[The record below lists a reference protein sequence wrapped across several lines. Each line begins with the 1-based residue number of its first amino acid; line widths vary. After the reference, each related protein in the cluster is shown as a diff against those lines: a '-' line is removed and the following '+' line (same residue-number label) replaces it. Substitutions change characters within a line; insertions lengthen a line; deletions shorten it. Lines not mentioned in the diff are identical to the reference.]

1 MRPSDNARK
10 CRFHMPLKSSR
21 RLMALA
27 VLLAFGASAAYASSL
42 DVTAAYKMKATS
54 YSNLNYNTNDRNN
67 HSFITNDAR
76 LGIAVR
82 KIPLESQGGEDVS
95 MDLALVLRAI
105 GVSGSTASV
114 AAPFDRVARYLP
126 ERGSDSFHRERLS
139 ARAPIVELPMG
150 GATFGRQNYRLGSG
164 LLLDDDGAGMTGFS
178 GRAELPWG
186 GMKAEAFVFND
197 RNPLNTSA
205 PNSLDLAGLSLEWP
219 GEGVWQLNEL
229 VERDRANQ
237 TIYGCSYIGNPTA
250 NGCAIS
256 KATRIFSSLRYQISY
271 GPLVFDGEAAMQKGS
286 ADPTGTSPSPSRI
299 TYNGNAQVVRM
310 KWKQSLYKSSQ
321 GIARASV
328 ARGTGDDPGTPFV
341 DEAFFPSR
349 DHRYNGLERVG
360 FGELFAA
367 TPYDAFGG
375 RTSSSTASN
384 LASGSSGLVVVG
396 FGYTPPAYRGFALD
410 VDYFLYQAERIA
422 AGSRTLGME
431 WDVRL
436 RYPIRD
442 QLNIAATMAY
452 FKAGKTTD
460 AGQSVARKYSFE
472 VSGRF

>member
-1 MRPSDNARK
+1 MRSLA
-10 CRFHMPLKSSR
+10 F
-21 RLMALA
+21 A
-27 VLLAFGASAAYASSL
+27 VLLAFTASAASAASL
-42 DVTAAYKMKATS
+42 DVTAAYKMKAAS
-54 YSNLNYNTNDRNN
+54 YSNIHYNTNDNN
-67 HSFITNDAR
+67 SHSFITNDAR
-76 LGIAVR
+76 LGVAVR
-82 KIPLESQGGEDVS
+82 KIPLESSRGEDVS
-95 MDLALVLRAI
+95 MDLAVALRAI

-114 AAPFDRVARYLP
+114 ASPFDRIAAYYPNADLTPFIENAYLRVHKLWSYP
-126 ERGSDSFHRERLS
+126 WE
-139 ARAPIVELPMG
+139 
-150 GATFGRQNYRLGSG
+150 ATFGRQNYRLGSG
-164 LLLDDDGAGMTGFS
+164 LLLDDDGAGLTGFS
-178 GRAELPWG
+178 ARAELPWA
-186 GMKAEAFVFND
+186 GMKAEAFLFND
-197 RNPLNTSA
+197 RNPLAAA
-205 PNSLDLAGLSLEWP
+205 PNSLDLAGFSLELP
-219 GEGVWQLNEL
+219 GEGVWQLNQL
-229 VERDRANQ
+229 FERDRAAQ
-237 TIYGCSYIGNPTA
+237 TVYGCNYVGNPTP
-250 NGCAIS
+250 NGCGIS
-256 KATRIFSSLRYQISY
+256 KATRSFTSLRYQISY
-271 GPLVFDGEAAMQKGS
+271 GPLVFDGEAALQKGS

-328 ARGTGDDPGTPFV
+328 ARGTGNDPGTPFV

-349 DHRYNGLERVG
+349 GHRHNGLERVG

-375 RTSSSTASN
+375 STSSSTASN
-384 LASGSSGLVVVG
+384 LANGSSGLVVVG
-396 FGYTPPAYRGFALD
+396 FGYTPPAYRRFALD